1 MSFYVYETQAEIK
14 PSRTCDECN
23 APMIVGYLDDISGD
37 TYCSSDCL
45 DKAIPG
51 PEQAELLING
61 ILFWTTW
68 YDEVGVAE

>member
-14 PSRTCDECN
+14 PSRTCYECN
-23 APMIVGYLDDISGD
+23 APMMDGYLHDISGD

-45 DKAIPG
+45 DKAIPNA
-51 PEQAELLING
+51 EQIDLLIAG

-68 YDEVGVAE
+68 YDEVEVAE